1 MFILL
6 LFGVV
11 LGQKRREISLRE
23 DASLDTILL
32 NLNDEFFK
40 NSKILRRFSV
50 QQLATGNLVKVD
62 GDGNV
67 RLATEIDHEKL
78 CSNSECHF
86 THTVRK
92 TLRGKI
98 L

>member
-23 DASLDTILL
+23 DASLDTVLL
-32 NLNDEFFK
+32 NLNEEFFK

-50 QQLATGNLVKVD
+50 QQLAQGNLVKVD

-78 CSNSECHF
+78 CSTSNCHF
-86 THTVRK
+86 THTVRNLMK
-92 TLRGKI
+92 
-98 L
+98 